1 MYGKMQ
7 ESGLI
12 EIIPFIRISPGGEGA
27 SILCLFTSWVSPEFT
42 IGSGCSLMAL
52 GSLVLFSFLGLLRA
66 QKFTWRAGIADDCDI
81 LVCQFDKK
89 VLHFSLVWK
98 THAGDQAQARRVD
111 GKHRHTLA
119 TVNPEVS
126 SHSGTI
132 NCAKPMEN
140 TRKVVFCFLFFF
152 TFAR

>member
-1 MYGKMQ
+1 M
-7 ESGLI
+7 
-12 EIIPFIRISPGGEGA
+12 FIH
-27 SILCLFTSWVSPEFT
+27 ILSFPEFT
-42 IGSGCSLMAL
+42 IGSGCSLMAV
-52 GSLVLFSFLGLLRA
+52 GSLILFSFLGLLRA
-66 QKFTWRAGIADDCDI
+66 QKFTWRAGIADDYDI

-140 TRKVVFCFLFFF
+140 TRKVVFCFLFFLHLLDND
-152 TFAR
+152 

>member
-7 ESGLI
+7 ESGLT
-12 EIIPFIRISPGGEGA
+12 EIISFLCISPIG
-27 SILCLFTSWVSPEFT
+27 SQYLVFIHILSFSEFT
-42 IGSGCSLMAL
+42 IGSGCSLMAV

-66 QKFTWRAGIADDCDI
+66 QNFTWKAAIADHCDI
-81 LVCQFDKK
+81 LVCQFGKK

-98 THAGDQAQARRVD
+98 THARDQSQARRVD